1 MTIKRPL
8 VPVAPVTRIMCLAA
22 SGRWELAAWRE
33 HQRVDERFSSQSM
46 TALGSSVS
54 VDPRSVFVAEGCG
67 DLDGP

>member
-1 MTIKRPL
+1 
-8 VPVAPVTRIMCLAA
+8 MCLAA

>member
-1 MTIKRPL
+1 MASKEPPPMRPRCQLSSMKR
-8 VPVAPVTRIMCLAA
+8 RI
-22 SGRWELAAWRE
+22 ELWSE